1 MRARMSHL
9 LRRFAAPAVVAA
21 LLTGCTA
28 TPDGKPTVV
37 ADAEGSALC
46 TRMSDLVDQA
56 QRFNF
61 LTEFASAEAIWAQL
75 STTYSD
81 PARDPA
87 KECGTTLPPYSA
99 VMANQAL
106 VYSNQRKF
114 VAAEGMFRAAE
125 RRATAEA
132 EAEGRNLANRATF
145 VDVLRTQH
153 NLNRAV
159 SSDDSALREA
169 GRIAQALTNDFDNA
183 VTFSSETAEILQLSP
198 DAQRRRV
205 LVALSEFSRSFV
217 FLQREEFAAA
227 EKAID
232 KAIQLIA
239 PVPGTATNY
248 GPRFRTTKALLALA
262 QGRPEEARDV
272 ARSAAE
278 GFSEDLK
285 NTALRARA
293 LLFQAR
299 AETQLGLT
307 EEALATYEESFSIYE
322 NTAVPIGYDLIW
334 PYFDLALKVMDAQPE
349 RRDVLTRRIFEAA
362 QTLRSRATAT
372 SLAVAARDRAE
383 GDGEDAAAIRDLLR
397 AQQELLQLEF
407 RRIAVER
414 NPYASS
420 TQKAEVRR
428 QYQEAVDLLASRTA
442 SVEAVADDYLGLLS
456 ARTDSKRIQA
466 AIRPDEALIQ
476 IIPGEPN
483 SIAFVLTQSGIRAG
497 RVGAGLTLPDIREV
511 VGLLRSDLR
520 GGKSYSPNFS
530 NILYTSLIQPALALL
545 GDEKP
550 RSLIF
555 SMADALTAL
564 PVETIATKASAIEDR
579 ARRRDFT
586 DVEWMADKYEISYVP
601 APSTL
606 ADLRGATTIGKREG
620 TRKVVA
626 WGDFIPGVKA
636 EKVLPAYLPPECLEE
651 AQLIADL
658 GALPA
663 SRTEMEILR
672 NIFGDRAEI
681 HTGAEFTEEAVKA
694 ESTAGGLAAADI
706 LHFSTHGFLPQSD
719 DCLNQGGLTVTATDA
734 ADSDG
739 VLTESE
745 IRRLDLSGTE
755 LVVLTACD
763 TAGSSASTEILEGNA
778 AEGGEALSGL
788 ARAFFDAGARAA
800 LVTHWPIADGGPS
813 LQLVETFYRKLDGGA
828 RYTEALRSAQAEVR
842 SNKATSDP
850 FYWAA
855 FVLVGDGATGS

>member
-1 MRARMSHL
+1 MRAHL
-9 LRRFAAPAVVAA
+9 SRSIRRFAGPVLAA
-21 LLTGCTA
+21 LALAGCTGS
-28 TPDGKPTVV
+28 DGKPGLI
-37 ADAEGSALC
+37 ADAEGSAYC
-46 TRMSDLVDQA
+46 TRLSQLVDQA

-75 STTYSD
+75 STTYAD

-87 KECGTTLPPYSA
+87 AECGTVLPPYSA

-114 VAAEGMFRAAE
+114 VAAEGMFKAAA
-125 RRATAEA
+125 RRADAEA
-132 EAEGRNLANRATF
+132 EAQGRSLANRATF

-153 NLNRAV
+153 TLNRAV
-159 SSDDSALREA
+159 GSDNEALA
-169 GRIAQALTNDFDNA
+169 QATRIADALSGDFDGA
-183 VTFSSETAEILQLSP
+183 MAFSAETAEILQLSP

-217 FLQREEFAAA
+217 FLQREDFAAA

-232 KAIQLIA
+232 RAIKLIA
-239 PVPGTATNY
+239 PVPGTQTNY
-248 GPRFRTTKALLALA
+248 LPRFMTTKALLALG
-262 QGRPEEARDV
+262 QGRPADARMI
-272 ARSAAE
+272 AMQAAE
-278 GFSEDLK
+278 GFSEDLRQ
-285 NTALRARA
+285 TALRARA
-293 LLFQAR
+293 LTFQAR
-299 AETQLGLT
+299 AETLMGLT
-307 EEALATYEESFSIYE
+307 EESLLTYAEAFEIYQS
-322 NTAVPIGYDLIW
+322 TAVPIGYDLIY
-334 PYFDLALKVMDAQPE
+334 PYFDLALKVADAQPE
-349 RRDVLTRRIFEAA
+349 RRDALTTQIFEAA

-372 SLAVAARDRAE
+372 SLAIAARDRAE
-383 GDGEDAAAIRDLLR
+383 GDGVDAEAIRAWLR

-420 TQKAEVRR
+420 SQKAEVRR
-428 QYQEAVDLLASRTA
+428 QYQEATETLAARTA
-442 SVEAVADDYLGLLS
+442 AVEEVADDYLGLLS
-456 ARTDSKRIQA
+456 ARTDTKRIQA
-466 AIRPDEALIQ
+466 ALKPDEAMIQ
-476 IIPGEPN
+476 IIPGEPH
-483 SIAFVLTQSGIRAG
+483 SIAFVLTNDTIRAG
-497 RVGAGLTLPDIREV
+497 RVGAGLSLSDIREV
-511 VGLLRSDLR
+511 VGVLRGELR
-520 GGKSYSPNFS
+520 GGVPYSPNFS
-530 NILYTSLIQPALALL
+530 NILHASLIKPALALL
-545 GDEKP
+545 DGKKP

-555 SMADALTAL
+555 SLADALTAL
-564 PVETIATKASAIEDR
+564 PVETIATEATAINDV
-579 ARRRDFT
+579 ARGSDYT
-586 DVEWMADKYEISYVP
+586 DVVWMADLYEISYVP

-606 ADLRGATTIGKREG
+606 ADLRSGITSSGGAA

-626 WGDFIPGVKA
+626 WGDFVPGVKA
-636 EKVLPAYLPPECLEE
+636 EKVLPAYLPPECLAE

-663 SRTEMEILR
+663 SRIEMGILQD
-672 NIFGDRAEI
+672 IFGDRVKINA
-681 HTGAEFTEEAVKA
+681 GADFTEEAVKLASA
-694 ESTAGGLAAADI
+694 EGGLAAASI

-734 ADSDG
+734 PDSDG

-778 AEGGEALSGL
+778 SEGGEALSGL

-813 LQLVETFYRKLDGGA
+813 LQLVETFYRSLDGGA
-828 RYTEALRSAQAEVR
+828 RYTEALRTAQAEVR
-842 SNKATSDP
+842 RNPATSDP